1 MVKVGEGEAEG
12 EGERVGEKRVQ
23 HLSEQ
28 HFPGTEILCLYCPTG
43 KISVSPFFLLINL
56 M

>member
-1 MVKVGEGEAEG
+1 MGKVGEGEAEG

-43 KISVSPFFLLINL
+43 KISVSPFFLLINS

>member
-1 MVKVGEGEAEG
+1 MGKVGEGEA

-28 HFPGTEILCLYCPTG
+28 HFPGTEILCLYSPTG